1 MARALALLGEQ
12 EAAELIEKEGKVE
25 MTCEFCNE
33 VLSFGRAEL
42 DAAFA
47 KIKVTPESE
56 VVKSCKERTGRPRRE
71 SARHGTGWGR
81 FFAGMLV
88 GVQSAGP
95 RCRRR
100 ILNLLLLR
108 NRRTPLLE

>member
-33 VLSFGRAEL
+33 VLSFGRTEV

-47 KIKVTPESE
+47 KINAEQP
-56 VVKSCKERTGRPRRE
+56 KSR
-71 SARHGTGWGR
+71 
-81 FFAGMLV
+81 
-88 GVQSAGP
+88 
-95 RCRRR
+95 
-100 ILNLLLLR
+100 
-108 NRRTPLLE
+108 